1 MRRDV
6 VENRD
11 LARRRV
17 DFDLDCMGC
26 ERKRTRDIVE
36 DRVFGVER
44 NDVIDIGALVGELA
58 VAKILRGSDD
68 FGDSEVAVYRPGP
81 TI

>member
-1 MRRDV
+1 MCRDV
-6 VENRD
+6 VDNRD

-58 VAKILRGSDD
+58 VDERIRRGDD
-68 FGDSEVAVYRPGP
+68 LGDSQVAVCGASPA
-81 TI
+81 I